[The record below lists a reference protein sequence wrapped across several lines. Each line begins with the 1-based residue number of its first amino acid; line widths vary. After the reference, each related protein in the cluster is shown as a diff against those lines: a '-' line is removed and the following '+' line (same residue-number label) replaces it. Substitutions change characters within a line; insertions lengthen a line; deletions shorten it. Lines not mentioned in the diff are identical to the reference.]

1 MSKQHKAAVPH
12 CVFLLLF
19 IGSALY
25 TTDLIWEGFNFIGFT
40 RVGSSA
46 YIWVNFSFQEKKVFF
61 AQLQMPASVW
71 V

>member
-46 YIWVNFSFQEKKVFF
+46 YI
-61 AQLQMPASVW
+61 
-71 V
+71 